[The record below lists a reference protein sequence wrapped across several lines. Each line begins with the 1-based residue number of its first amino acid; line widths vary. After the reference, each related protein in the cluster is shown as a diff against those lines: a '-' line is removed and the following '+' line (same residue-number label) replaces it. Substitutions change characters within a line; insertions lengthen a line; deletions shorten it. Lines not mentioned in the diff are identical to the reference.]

1 MRNATGGAA
10 LLLAMTGCGS
20 APRVTFSAVPPFV
33 CKGQTTTLSWETDA
47 SGATIVAS
55 PATVTVGTVAARDSR
70 RIALSETTVFTITAT
85 KSDKSST
92 ARQEV
97 TVVDAAAA
105 QRVHLDPKKC
115 ENGASIY
122 ETDVPPDMWPEI
134 VHMGDV
140 TLSSPLAFDLVV
152 EHAGQ
157 TATVERGKLA
167 TAAFAGTPFSGHF
180 RATLKT
186 AKCDDALDA
195 VVLPTNLSCAP

>member
-1 MRNATGGAA
+1 
-10 LLLAMTGCGS
+10 
-20 APRVTFSAVPPFV
+20 
-33 CKGQTTTLSWETDA
+33 
-47 SGATIVAS
+47 
-55 PATVTVGTVAARDSR
+55 
-70 RIALSETTVFTITAT
+70 LSETTVFTVTAT

-97 TVVDAAAA
+97 TVVDAADA
-105 QRVHLDPKKC
+105 QGVHLDPKKC

-122 ETDVPPDMWPEI
+122 ETDIPSDKWPEI
-134 VHMGDV
+134 VRMGDV
-140 TLSSPLAFDLVV
+140 TLSSPLAFDLIV

-157 TATVERGKLA
+157 KVTFEKGKLA